1 MKRFLVLTLL
11 PIVLLACGDGV
22 NLITSDVVENVA
34 GCYEQME
41 TTDDHYIVSLDKNC
55 MDMELGFPTIAP
67 TTPVSDTPPVA
78 IPTDAE
84 WELIAT
90 LQRNPLKPAS
100 FYLFDEDKDAIAN
113 AYIAGKHFIFEIGG
127 ENRSRQINQARYYII
142 QPEPP
147 FQDKDTLQLAHEE
160 RTGLKSGKHIY
171 HFETVDGWFI
181 TEEKR
186 NTNWQITSPKA
197 TGFVVEFSEFIKP
210 TTTIRLNSD
219 TSGNHYIKEWAR
231 LRIYVSQ

>member
-1 MKRFLVLTLL
+1 MKHFLLLTLL

-67 TTPVSDTPPVA
+67 TTAVSDNPPVA

-100 FYLFDEDKDAIAN
+100 FYLFDEDKDAIAA

-127 ENRSRQINQARYYII
+127 ENRGRQINQARYYII

-147 FQDKDTLQLAHEE
+147 FQEKDALQKAHEE
-160 RTGLKSGKHIY
+160 RTGFASGKHIY
-171 HFETVDGWFI
+171 HFETLGGWFV
-181 TEEKR
+181 
-186 NTNWQITSPKA
+186 PKETWSGGGEA
-197 TGFVVEFSEFIKP
+197 TGFVIEFDQFIKP
-210 TTTIRLNSD
+210 TATIKLNSD
-219 TSGNHYIKEWAR
+219 SSSDSYIKEWAR
-231 LRIYVSQ
+231 LRVYVSR